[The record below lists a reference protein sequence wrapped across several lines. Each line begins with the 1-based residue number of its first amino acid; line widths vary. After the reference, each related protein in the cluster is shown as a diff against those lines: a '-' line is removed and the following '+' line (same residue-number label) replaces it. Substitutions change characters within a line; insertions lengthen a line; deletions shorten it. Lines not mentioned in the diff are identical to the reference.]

1 MRQSTRLPASLL
13 LRQVITSITI
23 PLTALN
29 IMFYVQFLRDG
40 QWQNLL
46 GYAPTDWESAVERH
60 YEYVCTYLDMDY
72 RIVSA

>member
-1 MRQSTRLPASLL
+1 
-13 LRQVITSITI
+13 
-23 PLTALN
+23 
-29 IMFYVQFLRDG
+29 MFYVQFLRDG